1 MSILNVNQIQPVG
14 SGQTVTI
21 SAANITASSSTIS
34 ASSFVGGVTVT
45 SGNLTGISSVSTTN
59 LTVNGNAYPS
69 AGPLSNRNHII
80 NGGMQV
86 WQRGTA
92 YTPSANQYGGADRWF
107 NTNTPYTF
115 TRATNTLGGP
125 CAYMLTLSGGAS
137 DSRLRYIIELP
148 NSGSSAP
155 FLVGSSWTFSFYCST
170 DFSGVGFTMQWKD
183 SNNGSA
189 TGATTTG
196 TFSQIETNRYAATF
210 QIDTANDGKAGIA
223 FTINNGFAFT
233 GSITGVQLEEG
244 TVATPFEHRSY
255 GDELARCQ
263 RYYWMIQNE
272 SPGAVCQG
280 VLYNTNNFYSVVH
293 FPVTMRAAPTL
304 DVSNATD
311 YFRIFSNASLDAFDT
326 MISNNPTVKSIEL
339 RAESTQGVGGRT
351 AGHAAW
357 VRLNNA
363 SAYIAVTAEL

>member
-59 LTVNGNAYPS
+59 LTVNGNAYPN
-69 AGPLSNRNHII
+69 AGSLNNRNLII

-86 WQRGTA
+86 WQRGTS
-92 YTPSANQYGGADRWF
+92 YTPSANQYGGVDRWY

-155 FLVGSSWTFSFYCST
+155 FIVGSSWTFSFYCSV
-170 DFSGVGFTMQWKD
+170 DFSGIEFTVQWKD

-189 TGATTTG
+189 TGASTTG
-196 TFSQIETNRYAATF
+196 TFTQIETNRYAATF
-210 QIDTANDGKAGIA
+210 SINTANDGKAGLA
-223 FTINNGFAFT
+223 FTLNNGFAFT
-233 GSITGVQLEEG
+233 GSLTGVQLEQG

-255 GDELARCQ
+255 GEELALCQ
-263 RYYWMIQNE
+263 RYYIKKSVGYGRLAHFRTSTLLLTVIDLPVVMRDSG
-272 SPGAVCQG
+272 SPSISMSNINDGWA
-280 VLYNTNNFYSVVH
+280 YNDGNGITAS
-293 FPVTMRAAPTL
+293 TI
-304 DVSNATD
+304 NAGGT
-311 YFRIFSNASLDAFDT
+311 R
-326 MISNNPTVKSIEL
+326 
-339 RAESTQGVGGRT
+339 VGGST
-351 AGHAAW
+351 ANLMINVTDGG
-357 VRLNNA
+357 
-363 SAYIAVTAEL
+363 SANSQVFYYGGGDIIINTEL

>member
-59 LTVNGNAYPS
+59 LTVNGNAYPN
-69 AGPLSNRNHII
+69 AGSLNNRNLII

-86 WQRGTA
+86 WQRGTS
-92 YTPSANQYGGADRWF
+92 YTPSANQYGGVDRWY

-155 FLVGSSWTFSFYCST
+155 FIVGSSWTFSFYCSV
-170 DFSGVGFTMQWKD
+170 DFSGIEFTVQWKD

-189 TGATTTG
+189 TGASTTG
-196 TFSQIETNRYAATF
+196 TFTQIETNRYAATF
-210 QIDTANDGKAGIA
+210 SINTANDGKAGLA
-223 FTINNGFAFT
+223 FTLNNGFVFT
-233 GSITGVQLEEG
+233 GSLTGVQLEQG

-255 GDELARCQ
+255 GQELALCQ
-263 RYYWMIQNE
+263 RYYETGRWSYRETYPKQTAEAYTI
-272 SPGAVCQG
+272 G
-280 VLYNTNNFYSVVH
+280 VFK
-293 FPVTMRAAPTL
+293 VTKRIAPTIPAMATIINDAGRL
-304 DVSNATD
+304 DSSWGASNITTESFIANGTVLGATGD
-311 YFRIFSNASLDAFDT
+311 PCWA
-326 MISNNPTVKSIEL
+326 
-339 RAESTQGVGGRT
+339 VGN
-351 AGHAAW
+351 W
-357 VRLNNA
+357 FA
-363 SAYIAVTAEL
+363 SAEL